1 MIDAQI
7 KLATCEVKCGDDTG
21 TGWLVSTS
29 RVITARHCVYDA
41 ISAQVQIS
49 VRFDLGEGS
58 DEVIASVI
66 AEDQSLDVC
75 ILALARDVDINPIL
89 LNETFP
95 IEGSRFTAFGFP
107 AAKLSVGHRLE
118 GSISQVL
125 HTPRLSI
132 DIDLH
137 IDAPSALTNYEGFS
151 GAPLICAG
159 RARGMLRIA
168 IDKSLGAMSVARM
181 TTFLREHSI
190 PFDDRPDQES
200 DGEVLASRQEFTEA
214 FESLVSTANGGYA
227 FIEGA
232 HGIGKS
238 TFCDT
243 YRPLN
248 PSLEHFGTYSFT
260 LHKGAVSPM
269 HLAQP
274 EVFFDWLNTLVS
286 SHLTG
291 KAGRVSAKSYPQLI
305 VEVAQLLEILGR
317 SYSSQGKIAVIF
329 VDGLD
334 EVAKLGH
341 GTLEKF
347 IGLLPSRM
355 PAGVSLV
362 VAAPSFMNLSA
373 ALGARIESQ
382 SCIAMPSLEHR
393 PARAFCLSALVPV
406 RASAATVR
414 IICDR
419 AQGHPLYLRY
429 LIDLA
434 NGGTDDDHLAAL
446 PLINGSIRT
455 YYETLWSQLLGD
467 PEAVNLL
474 AVIARLRWGIPTQ
487 QLVEILSEAEMLVLL
502 STLARIQHLLLR
514 HDATAIYHSSF
525 ADFLIEKTALRELEV
540 QRRLLQYCA
549 SHPGTD
555 YGTLNIVYHGLRSG
569 AAEEARTVAIC
580 AQGWADRCVTLGTE
594 PDALL
599 GDVDEALA
607 AATRQGNLVEVVRL
621 LLLTQRLQFRY
632 DALFAQSADLAVDGL
647 LSLSKTQEAV
657 QHAVRYG
664 HLIVPVPDAL
674 RLSLQLITANEGATA
689 LDLLDKAEAV
699 IERQLSVQDLN
710 IAYFLVL
717 FELRVQLLLLK
728 SRAGDE
734 GAMQAL
740 MTFYGSSL
748 ETIRGSISDKA
759 AREQCLSEMAGYFYA
774 SLACLAT
781 RYVPVSVLREHFS
794 GSTVLLAPILIRL
807 LANYQGYCKQFGV
820 VPDHGLLR
828 SAFSDVQLLRD
839 EHKTEGDKTGL
850 GEVDALAALGAPVT
864 LVRALADGRFG
875 QLDPVHFIAA
885 DNVNM
890 DLRLFA
896 TRMAQWRLASFL
908 DKGLPCPE
916 TAEIQPGGWRDGV
929 DVLCRALAWC
939 DGAGR
944 RAKECDDDT
953 GLQATWS
960 LLEQRVFAQLRFT
973 LARRVKWKDS
983 YGLPEAVF
991 PQIYERLMGLL
1002 VDVFPERL
1010 GYMLSFMEQRFE
1022 GQCGLYS
1029 EGFRTV
1035 LANVLSE
1042 VSRLTLEPAIGDQ
1055 AFRLLQ
1061 RWRGYMQEN
1070 VKNRHELVPE
1080 LLTLIPIF
1088 ARFNALEEANRTYQ
1102 AVLAVSMGP
1111 SWYKE
1116 DQLSLM
1122 TGALELIPREE
1133 VLQKGILPRVAGCL
1147 EAAGGEMTFQRFVR
1161 YDKASLIGVLCK
1173 RGDFLGAVRYFQ
1185 RQTCGTA
1192 EELFA
1197 EATEGKIDRV
1207 STLRG
1212 NRFPG
1217 GALDEQDA
1225 LYRILKAA
1233 TPTAHWPLCWALLEI
1248 YQFGDQRH
1256 LERSAEA
1263 YASLAAQAHG
1273 QSDVQRLM
1281 LHRLKLICESEF
1293 DAEQR
1298 QEFLSTLRGN
1308 LQPDL
1313 AKAFEEL
1320 LGDFSHSVEPAA
1332 PPVVERVAAAHDA
1345 ADEEAGKT
1353 LPEGKSAR
1361 DTFVMPGMFGT
1372 SESTQES
1379 DNALSRAER
1388 QLARENI
1395 SAAHTEALAALEH
1408 LQRGGW
1414 SIWGNLS
1421 SGAARAENILLHQA
1435 QSADAVVRLYA
1446 PLIRNERYAEKW
1458 RRADHLIER
1467 LATIATRSERAALV
1481 QLVVEHVEMMVGDT
1495 AAKALEYE
1503 FLDGAIAP
1511 DSSFALIQLLLAA
1524 ADHPQW
1530 LRRDKAAELLQWLL
1544 ECFPQYIPMFGAT
1557 AFTMGSGNLPD
1568 VLCGVLD
1575 QLSVSGSTHL
1585 WDRLA
1590 PAIVLADVQR
1600 DCKHTGRLAVL
1611 MRIADRAARMGS
1623 TGAAESLKSLQAT
1636 IFRSVDGVG
1645 DTKSSAVQC
1654 PAWAHVAEDEWSE
1667 LSEMGLAT
1675 PAFAERVA
1683 DAIRGACAPLS
1694 VETTIEL
1701 ERLLAEGFREGSGSG
1716 HPLGR
1721 WRAKVRYALQVALLP
1736 AVSEALLPR
1745 VEQIFRPY
1753 NPAQLGRYR
1762 IVGFSSPAKVWMAAL
1777 TRPGGVIRPL
1787 SGDQLY
1793 LDFYERIW
1801 DGRRHWLFRITAFF
1815 YRSNGRPVPPTPAA
1829 KFLSTEQP
1837 TARSTSDMESCA
1849 RVEGRLAFFGSFTP
1863 AIPSAALM
1871 QMTGAT
1877 GTDLSRAHWRIGRA
1891 SISRGAGPEHE
1902 GCYLAI
1908 KREALR
1914 LPQGVRVAWVYE
1926 IDGTPLGTV
1935 TGSI

>member
-7 KLATCEVKCGDDTG
+7 KLATCEVRCGDDTG
-21 TGWLVSTS
+21 TGWLVTTS

-66 AEDQSLDVC
+66 AEDESLDVC
-75 ILALARDVDINPIL
+75 ILSLAREVDIDPIAL
-89 LNETFP
+89 DKTLP
-95 IEGSRFTAFGFP
+95 IEGSQFTAFGFP

-118 GSISQVL
+118 GAISQVL
-125 HTPRLSI
+125 DTPRLSI
-132 DIDLH
+132 DLDLH
-137 IDAPSALTNYEGFS
+137 VDAPSALTNYEGIS
-151 GAPLICAG
+151 GAPLICDG
-159 RARGMLRIA
+159 RARGVLRVA

-181 TTFLREHSI
+181 SAFLQEHSI
-190 PFDDRPDQES
+190 PFDELPDEEA
-200 DGEVLASRQEFTEA
+200 DGEVLASRQAFTEA
-214 FESLVSTANGGYA
+214 FESLVSSSNGGYA

-260 LHKGAVSPM
+260 LHKGAVSTM

-274 EVFFDWLNTLVS
+274 EVLFDWLNTLVS

-291 KAGRVSAKSYPQLI
+291 KAVRVSKKSYPQLI
-305 VEVAQLLEILGR
+305 VAVAQLLEILGQA
-317 SYSSQGKIAVIF
+317 YSSQGKIAVIF

-341 GTLEKF
+341 GTLEQF
-347 IGLLPSRM
+347 IGMLPSKM

-362 VAAPSFMNLSA
+362 FSAPSYVNLSA
-373 ALGARIESQ
+373 ALGARMASQ
-382 SCIAMPSLEHR
+382 SCIAMPLLELR
-393 PARAFCLSALVPV
+393 PARAFCLGALVPERV
-406 RASAATVR
+406 SVATVR
-414 IICDR
+414 IICER

-455 YYETLWSQLLGD
+455 YYEKLWPQLLVD
-467 PEAVNLL
+467 PNAVNLL
-474 AVIARLRWGIPTQ
+474 AVIARLRWGVPTQ
-487 QLVEILSEAEMLVLL
+487 QLTEILSEAETLVLV

-514 HDATAIYHSSF
+514 HDETTIYHSSF
-525 ADFLIEKTALRELEV
+525 ADFLIEKTALRELDV
-540 QRRLLQYCA
+540 QRRLSQYCA
-549 SHPGTD
+549 THPDTD

-569 AAEEARTVAIC
+569 AVEQTRTVAIC
-580 AQGWADRCVTLGTE
+580 TQGWADRCVTLGAE

-599 GDVDEALA
+599 GDVGEVLA
-607 AATRQGNLVEVVRL
+607 AATRQGSLVEVVRI

-632 DALFAQSADLAVDGL
+632 DALFAQSADLIADGL
-647 LSLSKTQEAV
+647 LSLNKVQEAV

-664 HLIVPVPDAL
+664 RLIVPVREAL
-674 RLSLQLITANEGATA
+674 RLSLQLITANEDATA
-689 LDLLDKAEAV
+689 LDLLDKAEAL
-699 IERQLSVQDLN
+699 IERQLSIQDLS
-710 IAYFLVL
+710 IANFLVL
-717 FELRVQLLLLK
+717 FELKVQLLLLK

-734 GAMQAL
+734 GAVQAL
-740 MTFYGSSL
+740 MMFYGSSL
-748 ETIRGSISDKA
+748 DAIRASISDKA
-759 AREQCLSEMAGYFYA
+759 AREQCLYDMAGYFGA
-774 SLACLAT
+774 SLACLAA
-781 RYVPVSVLREHFS
+781 RYMPVSVLREHFS
-794 GSTVLLAPILIRL
+794 GSMVLLEPILIRL
-807 LANYQGYCKQFGV
+807 LANYQGYCKHFGV
-820 VPDHGLLR
+820 VPDHSLLR
-828 SAFSDVQLLRD
+828 SVFADVQSLR
-839 EHKTEGDKTGL
+839 EEYKTQEDKPCL
-850 GEVDALAALGAPVT
+850 GEVDALAVLGAPVT
-864 LVRALADGRFG
+864 LVRALADGRFS

-890 DLRLFA
+890 DVRLFA

-908 DKGLPCPE
+908 DKDLPCPE
-916 TAEIQPGGWRDGV
+916 TAEVQPGDWRDGI
-929 DVLCRALAWC
+929 DAICRALAWC

-944 RAKECDDDT
+944 RSKDCDDDA
-953 GLQATWS
+953 GLQATWA
-960 LLEQRVFAQLRFT
+960 LLEQRVFKHLRFT
-973 LARRVKWKDS
+973 LGHRVKWKDS

-1002 VDVFPERL
+1002 VDVFPERI
-1010 GYMLSFMEQRFE
+1010 GYMLSFVEQRFE
-1022 GQCGLYS
+1022 DQCGLYS

-1042 VSRLTLEPAIGDQ
+1042 ISRLALETVIGDQ
-1055 AFRLLQ
+1055 AFGLLQ
-1061 RWRGYMQEN
+1061 RWRDYVQAS

-1122 TGALELIPREE
+1122 TGALERVPRED
-1133 VLQKGILPRVAGCL
+1133 VLQKGILPRVAGNL

-1161 YDKASLIGVLCK
+1161 YDKASLIGVLCE

-1192 EELFA
+1192 EELFL
-1197 EATEGKIDRV
+1197 EVTEGSIDRV

-1225 LYRILKAA
+1225 LYRILKSV
-1233 TPTAHWPLCWALLEI
+1233 TPSAHWPLCWALLEI

-1263 YASLAAQAHG
+1263 YARLAAQAHG

-1293 DAEQR
+1293 NPEQR
-1298 QEFLSTLRGN
+1298 QEFLSSLRDN

-1313 AKAFEEL
+1313 ANAFEEL
-1320 LGDFSHSVEPAA
+1320 FDDISHSGELAVPPA
-1332 PPVVERVAAAHDA
+1332 VERVAAVHNVTG
-1345 ADEEAGKT
+1345 EEAGEA
-1353 LPEGKSAR
+1353 LAEDEAAR
-1361 DTFVMPGMFGT
+1361 DAFLMPGMFGT
-1372 SESTQES
+1372 SESTRES

-1388 QLARENI
+1388 HLARGNT
-1395 SAAHTEALAALEH
+1395 SAAHSDALAALEH

-1435 QSADAVVRLYA
+1435 QSADTVVKLYA
-1446 PLIRNERYAEKW
+1446 PLILNERYADKW

-1481 QLVVEHVEMMVGDT
+1481 QQVVEHVEMMVGDT
-1495 AAKALEYE
+1495 AAKAREYE
-1503 FLDGAIAP
+1503 FLDGAVAS
-1511 DSSFALIQLLLAA
+1511 DSSLGLIQLLLAA
-1524 ADHPQW
+1524 VDHPQW

-1544 ECFPQYIPMFGAT
+1544 ESFPQYIPMFGAT

-1575 QLSVSGSTHL
+1575 QLSVSGATQL
-1585 WDRLA
+1585 WDRLT

-1600 DCKHTGRLAVL
+1600 DCKHAGRLAVL
-1611 MRIADRAARMGS
+1611 MRIADRAARKGS
-1623 TGAAESLKSLQAT
+1623 TGAAEALKGLQAT
-1636 IFRSVDGVG
+1636 IFQSVEGAG
-1645 DTKSSAVQC
+1645 DAKTAAVQC

-1667 LSEMGLAT
+1667 LSEMGLTT
-1675 PAFAERVA
+1675 PALAERAA
-1683 DAIRGACAPLS
+1683 DAIRSTCAPLS
-1694 VETTIEL
+1694 VETSIEL
-1701 ERLLAEGFREGSGSG
+1701 ERLLAEGFREGSD

-1721 WRAKVRYALQVALLP
+1721 WKAKVRYALQVALLP
-1736 AVSEALLPR
+1736 AMSEALLLR
-1745 VEQIFRPY
+1745 IEQTFRPY
-1753 NPAQLGRYR
+1753 NPAPLSRFR
-1762 IVGFSSPAKVWMAAL
+1762 IVGFSSPAEAWMATL
-1777 TRPGGVIRPL
+1777 TRAGGVIVPL
-1787 SGDQLY
+1787 RGDEVY

-1801 DGRRHWLFRITAFF
+1801 DGRRHRLFRMTAFF
-1815 YRSNGRPVPPTPAA
+1815 YRSNMRPVPPTPASE
-1829 KFLSTEQP
+1829 FLSTEQP
-1837 TARSTSDMESCA
+1837 TARYASEMESCA
-1849 RVEGRLAFFGSFTP
+1849 RVEGRPAFLGSFTP

-1877 GTDLSRAHWRIGRA
+1877 GADLSRVHWRVGRV
-1891 SISRGAGPEHE
+1891 SRDRGASPEHE

-1908 KREALR
+1908 KRGALR
-1914 LPQGVRVAWVYE
+1914 LPQGVGLAWVYE
-1926 IDGTPLGTV
+1926 IDGIPHGTV
-1935 TGSI
+1935 TR